1 LKTWNDAKNYCQN
14 LWSYQ
19 YDSKIDED
27 WRLPTLEELYTI
39 YNKEGASHV
48 YKEFDELSKKPFGY
62 WSSNTLLISVMNWY
76 KFKYEDKPAATVL
89 MYEDNY
95 ERNFE
100 LHYDMNVMC
109 VTNFV
114 E

>member
-1 LKTWNDAKNYCQN
+1 
-14 LWSYQ
+14 
-19 YDSKIDED
+19 
-27 WRLPTLEELYTI
+27 
-39 YNKEGASHV
+39 
-48 YKEFDELSKKPFGY
+48 
-62 WSSNTLLISVMNWY
+62 MNWY